1 MSTPSFFAN
10 PAAVTT
16 RGTSARLDARRV
28 EQLARETHAGHFRI
42 LLVTA
47 DPALDPA
54 EETRALVR
62 HLGAG
67 VGFRTL
73 LCDCRFLS
81 APADGAPGMADLL
94 LDRAPDDLRLVQ
106 SLDNEPGCYYLP
118 PGRLDQT
125 LPERTLRQA
134 YAAILERWRGR
145 FEIVVVLADSPERSG
160 HARALGPAC
169 DRTLLFAREHLTPMR
184 ALHRALGLLDGQTR
198 AVGIYLAR
206 RPPLTW
212 EDVRAF
218 GRRLRARW
226 QAFRARWQA
235 FRARRPGSA
244 PSPS

>member
-1 MSTPSFFAN
+1 MSTPTFFADS
-10 PAAVTT
+10 AAVT
-16 RGTSARLDARRV
+16 RAIPGRLDPRRV
-28 EQLARETHAGHFRI
+28 EQLARETLAGHFRI
-42 LLVTA
+42 LLV
-47 DPALDPA
+47 PAEPDLDPSG
-54 EETRALVR
+54 ETRALVR

-73 LCDCRFLS
+73 LCDCRFQ
-81 APADGAPGMADLL
+81 APSTDNSPGMADLL
-94 LDRAPDDLRLVQ
+94 LNRASDDLRLIH

-118 PGRLDQT
+118 PGLLDQT

-145 FEIVVVLADSPERSG
+145 FEIVVILADSPERSG
-160 HARALGPAC
+160 HPRALGPSC

-184 ALHRALGLLDGQTR
+184 SLHRTLGLLDSQTR

-226 QAFRARWQA
+226 QTLRTRRAA
-235 FRARRPGSA
+235 SA
-244 PSPS
+244 PPAS